1 VLLNGDAAHRFPHA
15 GGFGMN
21 TGLQDAHNLAW
32 KLAAFT
38 KGEAGEA
45 LLDSYEQER
54 LPVAQTNPDQ
64 SLVNA
69 LRLADTGVPFAAPS
83 IDITAVEDDSPEGD
97 AVRAQFAAAI
107 PAQRVHVSFGGQEL
121 GFLRRLVGGDRR
133 WHDAPAV

>member
-1 VLLNGDAAHRFPHA
+1 
-15 GGFGMN
+15 MN

-38 KGEAGEA
+38 KGEAGKA

-54 LPVAQTNPDQ
+54 LPVAQANPDQ

-83 IDITAVEDDSPEGD
+83 IDITAVEDDSP
-97 AVRAQFAAAI
+97 
-107 PAQRVHVSFGGQEL
+107 
-121 GFLRRLVGGDRR
+121 
-133 WHDAPAV
+133 APAPCPSARSSTQPTCPSLTSVLGVARTS